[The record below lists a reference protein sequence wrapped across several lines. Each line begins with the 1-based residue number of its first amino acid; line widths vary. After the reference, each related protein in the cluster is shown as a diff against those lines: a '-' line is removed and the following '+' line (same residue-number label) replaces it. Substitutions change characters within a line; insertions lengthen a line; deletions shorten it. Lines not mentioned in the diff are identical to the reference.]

1 MKLIK
6 VHLTGHFPLMIR
18 LYGKPKNVDGSGP
31 ESNLKVKVKNEARLT
46 RMQDKDFEICTA
58 QKDYETV
65 VLHAG
70 ASEIVCNGKSSILSK
85 YISNLKDVDDKDVPT
100 WKRKGVMF
108 VFQIDENDNL
118 IILPHNKGYSN
129 V

>member
-1 MKLIK
+1 VSHSFFIGTIVKEVKHEEGQGMKLIK

-46 RMQDKDFEICTA
+46 RMQDKDFELCTA

-70 ASEIVCNGKSSILSK
+70 ASEIVCNGKSSILTK
-85 YISNLKDVDDKDVPT
+85 YIANLKDVDDKDVPT
-100 WKRKGVMF
+100 
-108 VFQIDENDNL
+108 
-118 IILPHNKGYSN
+118 
-129 V
+129 